1 MLGSWTGSEYQL
13 RSLSTTV
20 QWRHGCSEA
29 LTPQSPQ
36 VVSSSMS
43 GFRGRSR
50 CDQHK
55 NLSSQ
60 NIMQH
65 SRNVLKM
72 NFSAAMATAY
82 LNADSAMEHTIVLS
96 MRREGVKTK
105 RFEFQLL
112 SALLI
117 NKDVFR
123 TVLLRG
129 VDQQKMRQRTW
140 IIKRSHQ

>member
-1 MLGSWTGSEYQL
+1 MSTILSLPWTHPEIGWQSWSSTKTISRTMLGSWTGSEYRL

-55 NLSSQ
+55 KLISSKYYATLQ
-60 NIMQH
+60 ECTEDEFLCGNGNCISKCRLCDGRQDCPQH
-65 SRNVLKM
+65 ETGGGEDEEV
-72 NFSAAMATAY
+72 
-82 LNADSAMEHTIVLS
+82 
-96 MRREGVKTK
+96 
-105 RFEFQLL
+105 
-112 SALLI
+112 
-117 NKDVFR
+117 
-123 TVLLRG
+123 
-129 VDQQKMRQRTW
+129 
-140 IIKRSHQ
+140 